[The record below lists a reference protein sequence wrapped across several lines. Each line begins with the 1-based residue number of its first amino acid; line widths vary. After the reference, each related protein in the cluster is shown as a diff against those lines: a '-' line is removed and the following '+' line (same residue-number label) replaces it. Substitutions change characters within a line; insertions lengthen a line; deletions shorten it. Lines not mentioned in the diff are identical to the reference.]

1 MIAWLALTAAADDNP
16 WSDVLEEG
24 PLVPEEPA
32 PEPEPVEEPEPPPTE
47 EPRPLADLENEP
59 TPAIPLE
66 TIRIE
71 PTGPGAGLTL
81 VTASVVGGDGATTAF
96 TARSRVSFDDVSFS
110 LAIPFATWRAAE
122 GRDAGLGNLNATL
135 FVRNGDIAWGAALQV
150 PLGQTTT
157 WVNEAEE
164 LWTSGGLDVIAIW
177 QRPGTVT
184 LLARGAAGLH
194 FTPGYEPVPATY
206 FKVSGTFAADL
217 AVNDELGLTGEASLG
232 WWDVSPFDVGGLVRY
247 DPIDDLRIRGG
258 LVFPLAS
265 WVGLQPA
272 PVPAGLREA
281 TLRVDVTAGF

>member
-16 WSDVLEEG
+16 WSDVLEDD
-24 PLVPEEPA
+24 VPVAAPEPA
-32 PEPEPVEEPEPPPTE
+32 PAPEPVPEPEPVPDPVEPLT
-47 EPRPLADLENEP
+47 DLEARAEP
-59 TPAIPLE
+59 AVPLE
-66 TIRIE
+66 TFRIE
-71 PTGPGAGLTL
+71 PTGPGSGLTL
-81 VTASVVGGDGATTAF
+81 VTSSVVGGDGATTAF
-96 TARSRVSFDDVSFS
+96 TARSRVSVDDVSFS
-110 LAIPFATWRAAE
+110 LAVPFATWRSAD

-135 FVRNGDIAWGAALQV
+135 FLRNGDLAWGAALQV

-177 QRPGTVT
+177 QRPGTLTFLV
-184 LLARGAAGLH
+184 RGAAGLH

-206 FKVSGTFAADL
+206 FKVSGTGAVDL
-217 AVNDELGLTGEASLG
+217 AVTDEVGVTGEASLA

-247 DPIDDLRIRGG
+247 DPVDELRIRGG
-258 LVFPLAS
+258 LVLPLAS

-281 TLRVDVTAGF
+281 TLRVDITAGF